1 MKKILSVILCLVM
14 LILCF
19 VFVANATDNPYWFED
34 VPVGSW
40 VYPYVGSGPI
50 WEWDASFF
58 ETHYFYP
65 DRVVTRGEMLVW
77 FYEGAKG
84 YKRAFPKYEYVDTS
98 TQTGCPFSDV
108 DINTPLG
115 QAVTWAY
122 KAGIIKGVTKDLFRP
137 DDPVTREMAC
147 VIYHRYTVYLQIEL
161 TEKRDFNPSDLK
173 NVSAWAKE
181 GVKFCIEAG
190 FVRGFPDG
198 TTKPGQLL
206 TRAQLAVMEYRHNF
220 YVNGIIHGFSSPI
233 TKLSSHTGRNTRL
246 QKNNVTGL

>member
-1 MKKILSVILCLVM
+1 M
-14 LILCF
+14 
-19 VFVANATDNPYWFED
+19 
-34 VPVGSW
+34 
-40 VYPYVGSGPI
+40 
-50 WEWDASFF
+50 
-58 ETHYFYP
+58 
-65 DRVVTRGEMLVW
+65 
-77 FYEGAKG
+77 
-84 YKRAFPKYEYVDTS
+84 
-98 TQTGCPFSDV
+98 
-108 DINTPLG
+108 
-115 QAVTWAY
+115 
-122 KAGIIKGVTKDLFRP
+122 TKDLFRP

-147 VIYHRYTVYLQIEL
+147 VIYQRYTVYLQIEL

-233 TKLSSHTGRNTRL
+233 I
-246 QKNNVTGL
+246 